1 MNSLG
6 KLTFGFGKK
15 LQNVQFAVKCILLL
29 KIDFFLVVVQGQ
41 LLTVKYVILQSLI
54 STSAVMQGF
63 RLVVDLPLVKVMLFN
78 VVSSVMCNQSISQRS
93 KVSFS
98 TLWCMKNF
106 SFREH

>member
-1 MNSLG
+1 M
-6 KLTFGFGKK
+6 
-15 LQNVQFAVKCILLL
+15 CILLL

-63 RLVVDLPLVKVMLFN
+63 RLVGLPLVKVMLFN
-78 VVSSVMCNQSISQRS
+78 VVSFVMCNQFISQRI

-98 TLWCMKNF
+98 NRWCMKNF

>member
-1 MNSLG
+1 M
-6 KLTFGFGKK
+6 
-15 LQNVQFAVKCILLL
+15 CILLL

-63 RLVVDLPLVKVMLFN
+63 RLVGLPLVKVMLFN
-78 VVSSVMCNQSISQRS
+78 VVSSVMCNQGIPQS

-98 TLWCMKNF
+98 NRWCMKNF
-106 SFREH
+106 SFRQH